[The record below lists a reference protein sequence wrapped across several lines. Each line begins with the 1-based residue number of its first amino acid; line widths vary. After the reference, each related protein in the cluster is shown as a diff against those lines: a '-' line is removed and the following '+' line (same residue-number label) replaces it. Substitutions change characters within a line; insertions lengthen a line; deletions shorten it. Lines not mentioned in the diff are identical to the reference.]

1 MKSIKAQ
8 VKSMKTNKQ
17 SITLKVIVGY
27 ILLAALAAIAVWFVY
42 SQVRDYTSLAENNA
56 ETNKKLYLVG
66 DAATNL
72 YQAESLSRQVIR
84 TGDSVDL
91 KNYKAKIDTIRITLA
106 ELQHTFSDTLLNKEI
121 FSINFLLSQ
130 KTANLEELLA
140 LRAQEENQSYYAKVI
155 TELQRVD
162 ESFVGSDYDNRFAN
176 LEPYQRRVLVKLLEY
191 SEMENAEL
199 VTTQTLDSMV
209 NSVKSVLI
217 DFERADRRYRETLRR
232 KESELMSNEI
242 NLNSQLRS
250 LLSTIEEEER
260 ESSLEQVANSQDLV
274 KKTSRTIAILGAISF
289 LIIFISLF
297 MVIRDVSRS
306 QKYRNKLED
315 AKQYAEALLKSREQ
329 FMATVTHDL
338 RSPLNTVMGYSSLLE
353 RSDLNNSQ
361 RHYLGHLKKS
371 SDYILRLVNDLL
383 DLSKLEAGKM
393 LIEELTFNPKNLLED
408 TVENCVPLEK
418 SGKFSVRTQIAAE
431 VDRPII
437 SDPFRIKQILTNLV
451 TNACKFTE
459 EGYVEVAAWLTQE
472 KKETQLVVKVSD
484 TGIGI
489 SEEKIEK
496 IFEEFSQENSSIEKR
511 FGGSGLGLAISKKL
525 VELLKGS
532 IHMES
537 EQGVGSEFTIKI
549 PIKLAERYSEAPIE
563 ETETTLSGA
572 KNLSVLIV
580 DDEASQISLL
590 SELVK
595 AIGLKPEHSTN
606 GEEALEKLHTQQFDL
621 VLTDIQMPK
630 MDGFALLSQIKKKKA
645 TRSIPVIALSGR
657 TDVPAEEYLRKGFSG
672 SLLKPYSPTELLEI
686 MEEALKV
693 HFDKKQPQPQEKLNS
708 SRNYSLQ
715 EVNLF
720 AGGDKKALDI
730 ILTAF
735 IDSSKKNLVLLREAL
750 REEDTDK
757 MVAVAHKMLPMF
769 RQLKAGHIVQRL
781 ERFENRKISNTGE
794 DLETLTEEIHHLLE
808 HLEKDEQ
815 LV

>member
-1 MKSIKAQ
+1 MKI
-8 VKSMKTNKQ
+8 NKQ
-17 SITLKVIVGY
+17 SITVKVVVGY
-27 ILLAALAAIAVWFVY
+27 LLIAALAAIAVWFVY
-42 SQVRDYTSLAENNA
+42 SQVRDYTSLAESNVD
-56 ETNKKLYLVG
+56 TNKKLYLVS
-66 DAATNL
+66 DAATDL

-84 TGDSVDL
+84 TGDSADL
-91 KNYKAKIDTIRITLA
+91 ARYKAKIDTIRITLD
-106 ELQHTFSDTLLNKEI
+106 ELQQTYTDTILKKEI
-121 FSINFLLSQ
+121 MSINFLLSQ

-155 TELQRVD
+155 TELKRVD
-162 ESFVGSDYDNRFAN
+162 ESFGIPNYEERFAN
-176 LEPYQRRVLVKLLEY
+176 LEPHQRRVLIKLLEY
-191 SEMENAEL
+191 SEMENAEK
-199 VTTQTLDSMV
+199 VTTQTLDSLV
-209 NSVKSVLI
+209 TSVRNVLI
-217 DFERADRRYRETLRR
+217 DFERADRRYRETLRQ
-232 KESELMSNEI
+232 KENELMANEI

-260 ESSLEQVANSQDLV
+260 KSSLAQVENSQELV

-289 LIIFISLF
+289 LIIIVSLLL
-297 MVIRDVSRS
+297 VVRDVSRS

-338 RSPLNTVMGYSSLLE
+338 RSPLNTVIGYSSLLE

-393 LIEELTFNPKNLLED
+393 LVEELTFNPKNLIED

-418 SGKFSVRTQIAAE
+418 SDKLVVRTKISEE

-459 EGYVEVAAWLTQE
+459 EGHVEVEAWIAKE
-472 KKETQLVVKVSD
+472 KRGNKLIVQISD

-489 SEEKIEK
+489 SNEKKGK
-496 IFEEFSQENSSIEKR
+496 IFEEFSQENIGIEKR

-525 VELLKGS
+525 VELLRGS
-532 IHMES
+532 IHLES

-549 PIKLAERYSEAPIE
+549 PIKLAETFAAPSTPSPDVILKEA
-563 ETETTLSGA
+563 GD
-572 KNLSVLIV
+572 LSVLIV
-580 DDEASQISLL
+580 DDEPSQISLL
-590 SELVK
+590 TELIK
-595 AIGLKPEHSTN
+595 ATGMKPQSSTN
-606 GEEALEKLHTQQFDL
+606 GEEALEMLEQEKIDL

-630 MDGFALLSQIKKKKA
+630 MDGFVLLENIRDKKA
-645 TRSIPVIALSGR
+645 TRGIPVIALSGK
-657 TDVPAEEYLRKGFSG
+657 TDVPQEEYLRRGFSG
-672 SLLKPYSPTELLEI
+672 SLLKPYSSRELLTMIERS
-686 MEEALKV
+686 LQVK
-693 HFDKKQPQPQEKLNS
+693 FDQKGSGS
-708 SRNYSLQ
+708 STNYTEGGNYSLE

-735 IDSSKKNLVLLREAL
+735 IDSSRKNLQALREAQHKGD
-750 REEDTDK
+750 EDR
-757 MVAVAHKMLPMF
+757 MAAIAHKMLPMF
-769 RQLKAGHIVQRL
+769 RQLKAKATVKKLERL
-781 ERFENRKISNTGE
+781 EDRKIEIDEVELNNT
-794 DLETLTEEIHHLLE
+794 TQEI
-808 HLEKDEQ
+808 EQ
-815 LV
+815 LLGNLEEFIYPRV